1 LELIQVIKK
10 AGGQL
15 CDSFLTEGLILEK
28 EITVGCPTRME
39 NCKIMVANTP
49 MDYDKIKI
57 YAIKAKVDSID
68 TMAELEA
75 AEKEKMSDKVDKI
88 LAYQPTV
95 FINR

>member
-1 LELIQVIKK
+1 MIKK
-10 AGGQL
+10 AGGNL
-15 CDSFLTEGLILEK
+15 CDSFLAEGLILEK
-28 EITVGCPTRME
+28 EITIGCPTTMT

-57 YAIKAKVDSID
+57 YAIKAKVESIN

-75 AEKEKMSDKVDKI
+75 AEKEKMANKVKKI
-88 LAYQPTV
+88 LAYKPTV

>member
-1 LELIQVIKK
+1 
-10 AGGQL
+10 
-15 CDSFLTEGLILEK
+15 
-28 EITVGCPTRME
+28 
-39 NCKIMVANTP
+39 MVANSP

-75 AEKEKMSDKVDKI
+75 AEKEKMANKVKKI
-88 LAYQPTV
+88 LSYGPTV